1 MKSERFPVRDIAS
14 ILIKMGITFVKKGDT
29 YLWDE
34 FTHGET
40 IDWVDTCVY
49 TGQLREYHI
58 QRHGQGRSFETV
70 PLTCKESVNLANKL
84 DLMFTNIELTNI
96 LKERETL
103 LDIIDIRGG
112 SNQEFTQLSNF
123 DDYILQLKEL
133 ASAYESKITI
143 DPDA

>member
-14 ILIKMGITFVKKGDT
+14 ILIKLGITFVKKGDK
-29 YLWDE
+29 YIWDE

-58 QRHGQGRSFETV
+58 ERHGQGRSFETV